1 MLCET
6 WWEVLCNPVGGCFGP
21 TSGTKRALCC
31 MVSAKT
37 RQCYL
42 RPASI
47 SCLPLRPPW
56 PLESP
61 RLVLLFPPTAL
72 SNQAL
77 PTIFNIFFHKAWSQ
91 ENVIPQKPWVCI
103 QIFPSP
109 SIIRGVPFFI
119 RTIAIF
125 FVFCC
130 TRTLWFSPILGY
142 NNDSD
147 LQNNMSTLLLSPSGD
162 LGIGLIWDN
171 HPIQSNP
178 IRHFG
183 PSVEI
188 FFKLN

>member
-1 MLCET
+1 MFQHFWLFANFGFFQNWCNTSTNEHTSYKAMCKFNFDVWKTNRCLFCCDTQQWRKWSNVRQEWKWDLVLPSVMLCET

-72 SNQAL
+72 SKGSSNLLQH
-77 PTIFNIFFHKAWSQ
+77 IFFH
-91 ENVIPQKPWVCI
+91 
-103 QIFPSP
+103 
-109 SIIRGVPFFI
+109 
-119 RTIAIF
+119 
-125 FVFCC
+125 
-130 TRTLWFSPILGY
+130 
-142 NNDSD
+142 
-147 LQNNMSTLLLSPSGD
+147 
-162 LGIGLIWDN
+162 
-171 HPIQSNP
+171 
-178 IRHFG
+178 
-183 PSVEI
+183 
-188 FFKLN
+188 

>member
-61 RLVLLFPPTAL
+61 RLVLLFFRQL
-72 SNQAL
+72 
-77 PTIFNIFFHKAWSQ
+77 
-91 ENVIPQKPWVCI
+91 
-103 QIFPSP
+103 PSP
-109 SIIRGVPFFI
+109 NRLFQPSSIYFFFTKVGVKKISSQKNHGPVFKFSPHPQLYEVCLFFF

-130 TRTLWFSPILGY
+130 TRTLWFSSILGY
-142 NNDSD
+142 SNDSD
-147 LQNNMSTLLLSPSGD
+147 LICKIICLL
-162 LGIGLIWDN
+162 
-171 HPIQSNP
+171 
-178 IRHFG
+178 FC
-183 PSVEI
+183 
-188 FFKLN
+188 